1 VTRST
6 SARDDDHQCPVPAA
20 RPLQPGSTTAPNAS
34 SSDVRADDLGEPP
47 VVSVVVCAYTEQRWD
62 DLSAAIASVQAQ
74 TRPPLEV
81 IIVVDHNAGLLA
93 RVQRAFPKV
102 RAVENCERRGL
113 SGARNTG
120 TAIAT
125 GDVVAFLDDD
135 ATAEPD
141 WLDRLLT
148 PYSDPQ
154 VIGVGGAIEPV
165 WVASRPRSFPD
176 EFLWVVGCS
185 YRGMPTS
192 TSRVRN
198 LIGANMSYR
207 REALEELSGFHASLG
222 RVGTTPRGCEETDLC
237 IRAARHWP
245 DSIFVYEPLAVVH
258 HRVPPWRNRWGY
270 FRARCYGEGLS
281 KAEVV
286 RRGGSMRGL
295 ASERTYTFRTL
306 PRGVVREVMGVLA
319 DRDPAGVLR
328 ATGIALGLLY
338 TSAGYVAGGGLRRRR
353 PVPTVSLAAIGSAT
367 LADPPPVVGRSQG
380 VRHVVYAAG
389 TGGDQT

>member
-1 VTRST
+1 MHSRT
-6 SARDDDHQCPVPAA
+6 AGCDDDDHPVPAA
-20 RPLQPGSTTAPNAS
+20 RRTQPGSGPTPNAS
-34 SSDVRADDLGEPP
+34 SSPVRADNLGEPP
-47 VVSVVVCAYTEQRWD
+47 TVSVVVCAYTEQRWN

-93 RVQRAFPKV
+93 RVQGAFSRV

-120 TAIAT
+120 TALAT

-141 WLDRLLT
+141 WLDRLLA

-185 YRGMPTS
+185 YRGMPTH

-207 REALEELSGFHASLG
+207 RAALQELSGFHAALG
-222 RVGTTPRGCEETDLC
+222 RVGTTPLGCEETDLC
-237 IRAARHWP
+237 IRAALRWP

-258 HRVPPWRNRWGY
+258 HRVPPWRSRWVY
-270 FRARCYGEGLS
+270 FRTRCYGEGLS

-286 RRGGSMRGL
+286 RRGGSILGL

-306 PRGVVREVMGVLA
+306 PRAVVREVRGVLA
-319 DRDPAGVLR
+319 ERDPAGVLR

-338 TSAGYVAGGGLRRRR
+338 TGAGYVAGGGLRRGT
-353 PVPTVSLAAIGSAT
+353 PLPAVSRAAVGSAT
-367 LADPPPVVGRSQG
+367 LADPPPMVSRSQEVQSVG
-380 VRHVVYAAG
+380 HAAG
-389 TGGDQT
+389 TGSDPT